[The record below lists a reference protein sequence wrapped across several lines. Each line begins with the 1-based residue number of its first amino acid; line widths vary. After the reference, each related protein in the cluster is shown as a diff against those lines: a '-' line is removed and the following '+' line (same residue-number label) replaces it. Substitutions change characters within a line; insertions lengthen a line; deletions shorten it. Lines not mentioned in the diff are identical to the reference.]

1 VVVYLA
7 VVQGSL
13 AAGQWLSFGPN
24 IAQAAS
30 ALKRIRSMRALED
43 VNTTPSTPLTI
54 EDDEKGIQGPK
65 IELRDVWFKY
75 PTRDIPVLRGL
86 NMTVEKGQF
95 AAIVGP
101 SGIHHSLMMIWS
113 FIYSYI
119 ALGCGKTSIISL
131 LERYAMPKISYLRP

>member
-1 VVVYLA
+1 MVVYLA

-30 ALKRIRSMRALED
+30 ALKRIRGMRVMEGAD
-43 VNTTPSTPLTI
+43 ISASPSPTN
-54 EDDEKGIQGPK
+54 EDDEKGIRGPK

-75 PTRDIPVLRGL
+75 PTRDVPVLRGL
-86 NMTVEKGQF
+86 NMTIEKGQF

-101 SGIHHSLMMIWS
+101 SGD
-113 FIYSYI
+113 
-119 ALGCGKTSIISL
+119 
-131 LERYAMPKISYLRP
+131 